1 MSSRQVIFVTF
12 ITMLATSTVFARIG
26 KAQAEEDQS
35 ETAKEVYEDKTCGV
49 YERVIVPKIAQNT
62 NGQLKVIPQSNYS
75 HSLHPLQP
83 VSIILCSNP
92 GSSCLGC
99 LPPDTDPLQVVD
111 KICQQSYK
119 EVILL
124 VRGENGR
131 DLVEDTFRMPAGCR
145 C

>member
-1 MSSRQVIFVTF
+1 MAFSPVTVDF
-12 ITMLATSTVFARIG
+12 DIPNF
-26 KAQAEEDQS
+26 
-35 ETAKEVYEDKTCGV
+35 
-49 YERVIVPKIAQNT
+49 P
-62 NGQLKVIPQSNYS
+62 GQLKVIPQSNS
-75 HSLHPLQP
+75 SRSLQPLQP

-119 EVILL
+119 EVILM

-145 C
+145 CG